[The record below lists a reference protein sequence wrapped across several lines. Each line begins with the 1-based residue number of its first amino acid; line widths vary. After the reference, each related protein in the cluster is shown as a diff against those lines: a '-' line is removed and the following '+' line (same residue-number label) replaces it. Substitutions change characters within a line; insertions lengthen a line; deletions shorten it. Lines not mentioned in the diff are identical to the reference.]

1 MLELHDGQRRVLA
14 ALAVALAHD
23 LEVARDLAHLGR
35 REDKVVDERERLGL
49 RVEQVRDRLGLAHV
63 RRVDRLRLRGR
74 LALRRQARILLV
86 IEHEP
91 LVPRAARHALVLVT
105 LVEPEIGA
113 AHALPRA
120 LLQPARLGLLEL
132 ERFVVLRV
140 GLARRAPRHVV
151 VARRPA
157 VLVVRVRVRVGG
169 ALLAL
174 GRGVVVRRQ
183 GRLELGRVERVGRV
197 VGVVAVGARAG
208 LVGRGE
214 DDVLLGVDG
223 VAVAALGLVVAVGPL
238 VVLAGALGGELVVV
252 VVLGEVELVVVR
264 VGRRGEVE
272 VVDGVGDVEAVVVV
286 AVGGARA
293 RQAVVE
299 EHLVAVEVDCGGA
312 ARGMS
317 SAGSRAA
324 RESGREGRDAH
335 WSSSPSMTES

>member
-49 RVEQVRDRLGLAHV
+49 RLEQVRDRLGLAHV

-91 LVPRAARHALVLVT
+91 LVPRAAGRALVLVA

-132 ERFVVLRV
+132 ERLVVLRV
-140 GLARRAPRHVV
+140 GLARRTPRHVV

-157 VLVVRVRVRVGG
+157 VLVVRVRVRAG
-169 ALLAL
+169 AVLLVLAP
-174 GRGVVVRRQ
+174 GRGLVVRGQ
-183 GRLELGRVERVGRV
+183 GRLELGRVERVGRI

-252 VVLGEVELVVVR
+252 VVVLGEVELVVVR

-272 VVDGVGDVEAVVVV
+272 VVDGVGDVEAVVVVV

-312 ARGMS
+312 ARG
-317 SAGSRAA
+317 
-324 RESGREGRDAH
+324 
-335 WSSSPSMTES
+335 